1 MSINRDASQ
10 IVEHTASFITFDQ
23 TNTWGQI
30 GDATPEQ
37 TSFGYN
43 SPNVQAAI
51 DDLYT
56 FTRLAPGTIILTVSA
71 TSPGD
76 EPTIAYSQNAT
87 ITVSGAPTAAGTLDI
102 DSHSV
107 AFTASDTPA
116 TIASKIAA
124 VLVADTVA
132 IHTATASGVTVTYEY
147 NDQNNHPTTNSTTNG
162 VKLVTVINTIGG
174 DDIGY
179 IGYGS
184 WQLLGSETK
193 YSKTIYTWLRVA

>member
-1 MSINRDASQ
+1 MSINREAAQ

-30 GDATPEQ
+30 GDPTPEQ

-43 SPNVQAAI
+43 LPNVQAAI

-56 FTRLAPGTIILTVSA
+56 FTRLSPGTIILTISA

-76 EPTIAYSQNAT
+76 EPTISYSQNAT
-87 ITVSGAPTAAGTLDI
+87 ITVSGAPTAAGTLII
-102 DSHSV
+102 DGRNV
-107 AFTASDTPA
+107 AFTALDTPT

-124 VLVADTVA
+124 VLAADTVA
-132 IHTATASGVTVTYEY
+132 IHSAVASGTTVTYEY
-147 NDQNNHPTTNSTTNG
+147 IDTNNHPTTNGTTNG
-162 VKLVTVINTIGG
+162 VNLVTVTNTIGG